1 MKPARAT
8 LHADP
13 RFAVGPIDRRIY
25 GGFLEHMGRAVY
37 GGVYDPESPFADADG
52 FRTDVAE
59 VLRRMNMPIVRYPGG
74 NFVSHYDWRDGIGP
88 REQRPV
94 RPDFAWKSIETN
106 AFGVDEYMRWCRLV
120 EAEPMLAVNLGTG
133 DAKRAAELVEYCNLP
148 RGTYWA
154 DRRPADRPYGVKVW
168 CLGNEMDGPW
178 QAGHVP
184 AEVYAQRADQA
195 SKLMKG
201 LDDRIETVLCGSC
214 SRDLP
219 TFGKWDLTVLDT
231 CWDTVDYLSA
241 HRYSGNR
248 NDDTHEFL
256 GEGVLI
262 ERILEDYRSLVG
274 AVRGSRRSRKQIF
287 LAFDEWNVWYKAMQT
302 DGGWTVAPH
311 LIEEVYNLEDALVC
325 AQFLTAFVRNAD
337 FVKIACLA
345 QVANVIGPVLTK
357 KDDLLVQSIAH
368 SISMI
373 APTLRGVSLK
383 PAVEAPLLRAGRHGD
398 VPVLDA
404 AVAFDSASGE
414 VSVAT
419 VNRSCEQPLEVAFTW
434 RASAAVS
441 AVSMGG
447 QDPKAFNDWSAKD
460 RVVPGPLEVEVGD
473 VCRWT
478 VPAPGLAVVRLRA

>member
-1 MKPARAT
+1 MKTAQAT

-37 GGVYDPESPFADADG
+37 GGAYEPDSPFADADG

-59 VLRRMNMPIVRYPGG
+59 VLRRMSMPIVRYPGG
-74 NFVSHYDWRDGIGP
+74 NFVSNYDWRDGIGP
-88 REQRPV
+88 RDQRPT

-133 DAKRAAELVEYCNLP
+133 DAKLAAELVEYCNLP

-154 DRRPADRPYGVKVW
+154 DRRPVEQPYGVKVW

-241 HRYSGNR
+241 HRYCGNR
-248 NDDTHEFL
+248 NDNTHEFL

-274 AVRGSRRSRKQIF
+274 AVRGSRRSGKKVH
-287 LAFDEWNVWYKAMQT
+287 LAFDEWNVWYKAMHT
-302 DGGWTVAPH
+302 DGGWTVGPH

-357 KDDLLVQSIAH
+357 KDDLLIQSIAH

-373 APTLRGVSLK
+373 AQTLYGVSLT
-383 PAVEAPLLRAGRHGD
+383 PVVEAPSLSAGHHGD

-404 AVAFDSASGE
+404 AVAYDPSSGE
-414 VSVAT
+414 VAVAT
-419 VNRSCEQPLEVAFTW
+419 VNRSCEQPLEIEFAW
-434 RASAAVS
+434 RASAVVS
-441 AVSMGG
+441 AAALGG
-447 QDPKAFNDWSAKD
+447 QDPKAFNDWDAKD
-460 RVVPGPLEVEVGD
+460 RVVPGPLEVQVGD
-473 VCRWT
+473 VCRWII
-478 VPAPGLAVVRLRA
+478 PAPGLAVVRLRP